1 MKSVAYFDR
10 GKCWEKGIPLC
21 KELADFYETRLYDYG
36 KLSHVLRMQAAFYDH
51 ILTQLRPEPEYF
63 RVGFYGQGFPLFLR
77 NRLFIYRGLEYER
90 VGAFTQR
97 LQTEF
102 PAANILTK
110 NTPPG
115 DVILTSEG
123 QYIQICNVKPVAED
137 HPLRR
142 WLRSTRNPCQ
152 RRAPFAVHKGLVVRE
167 NEFP

>member
-1 MKSVAYFDR
+1 MVVSS
-10 GKCWEKGIPLC
+10 PLPSAFVSFSFHF
-21 KELADFYETRLYDYG
+21 LSSLYSQVADFVR
-36 KLSHVLRMQAAFYDH
+36 S
-51 ILTQLRPEPEYF
+51 LT
-63 RVGFYGQGFPLFLR
+63 GWAGWAGWTGH
-77 NRLFIYRGLEYER
+77 NRLFIHRGLEYER
-90 VGAFTQR
+90 AGTFTQR

-102 PAANILTK
+102 LTANILKK
-110 NTPPG
+110 NTQPG